1 MSRFRYH
8 ANFEDRIEDAAT
20 SGDLGAAPC
29 HSCAL
34 DRIEGA
40 AARLSGV
47 AGPPRSLGV
56 FSEEEVA
63 VVFRVEEEK
72 SGSVCLPAGYVDGL
86 AMAAQTQG
94 RKQEVGG
101 IEAHRSLL
109 LTSVK
114 KPLTCMKRGALTV
127 DWVWAGGEGKLVMV
141 HGSIVPDEIWPT
153 HW

>member
-1 MSRFRYH
+1 MLEFLVAVPGPPIEMSRFRYH
-8 ANFEDRIEDAAT
+8 ASFEDRIEDAAT
-20 SGDLGAAPC
+20 SGDLEAAPR

-47 AGPPRSLGV
+47 AGPPRSLRV

-63 VVFRVEEEK
+63 VVFRVEEET
-72 SGSVCLPAGYVDGL
+72 SGSVCPPAGYLDDLV
-86 AMAAQTQG
+86 MAAQTH
-94 RKQEVGG
+94 GG

-114 KPLTCMKRGALTV
+114 KPLTCVQRGALVV
-127 DWVWAGGEGKLVMV
+127 D
-141 HGSIVPDEIWPT
+141 
-153 HW
+153 